1 MSTAISPLRVALWW
15 CSPSESVISS
25 QYRSFVEVFFEM
37 AKGRVNKIVAN
48 ISAAVRVGNKMAYV
62 SEEGKQWRVVD
73 QRRAN
78 ELRREKRR
86 SIRLAHR
93 DAFHDGA

>member
-1 MSTAISPLRVALWW
+1 
-15 CSPSESVISS
+15 
-25 QYRSFVEVFFEM
+25 M